1 MLKNGALYIYEVYRE
16 KSFSKA
22 AQKLYVSQPAL
33 STAIQREESRWGCAF
48 FDRSRTPVELTEAG
62 RRYVAAVENMLREQ
76 RALEE
81 YFDGFLAERR
91 MTLNIGAPAF
101 FCTYVLPPIVKK
113 FGEEHLDAKVNIIEA
128 GVDDLANCLQSETI
142 DVCIAVEEWPANAYK
157 SIAIGEEE
165 IVLAVP
171 RAFPVNRLADFRT
184 GAEDLDGLRVAPG
197 APKVSI
203 AEFADVPFLLLK
215 KGNNMHERALEIFR
229 RARVTP
235 RVVMTLDQLMT
246 SYHMAAAGIGA
257 AFVRAELMKYGGGG
271 LCFYRIDGAHTTRKI
286 NVACKKSRKLP
297 RVAEDFMEF
306 LMKNNDDVSDKR
318 SSLMYCNAAGRS

>member
-171 RAFPVNRLADFRT
+171 RAFPVNRRLADFRT

-246 SYHMAAAGIGA
+246 SYHIPH
-257 AFVRAELMKYGGGG
+257 GGGG
-271 LCFYRIDGAHTTRKI
+271 HRRGLRARRTDEIRRRGALL
-286 NVACKKSRKLP
+286 LP
-297 RVAEDFMEF
+297 H
-306 LMKNNDDVSDKR
+306 
-318 SSLMYCNAAGRS
+318 